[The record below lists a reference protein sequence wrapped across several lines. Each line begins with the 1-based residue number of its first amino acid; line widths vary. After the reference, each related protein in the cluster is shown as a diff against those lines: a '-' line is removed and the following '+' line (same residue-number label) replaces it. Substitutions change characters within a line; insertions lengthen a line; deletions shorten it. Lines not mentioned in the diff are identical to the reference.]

1 MTRQTGRRAHPTTA
15 LLAAAVS
22 CALIAAS
29 VSAGLRVPAQETLAG
44 IPGAAAFDYARFQ
57 GQLAPLSPNFISKAL
72 GLGPRVGAFPT
83 AATATPRARGIDGPT
98 GAAVRSVRTVVE
110 HALTNDD
117 FDDAYPID
125 SVPFTARTNTSG
137 ATRRNDPTGCAPVG
151 PTVWYRY
158 RPQRDGSLIASTIG
172 TKHATSLAVFTG
184 KDVTHL
190 SQVKDA
196 CHSSVQG
203 NAYVPFPA
211 ERATTYYF
219 QIASVAGG
227 GPLVFNLDPSGTT
240 EMVSL
245 SLQGKHGNS
254 SSGIAVISTG
264 GRYVVFTSAASD
276 LVANDRNGFED
287 VFVRDLTTRTTE
299 LVSVSSHGQQG
310 DRESKPWPSGISADG
325 RFVAFNSVATNLVP
339 GDTNGAEDVFVRD
352 RVTHE
357 TTRVSVSSSGRQ
369 GDDPQDLASTAL
381 RGASEPDDDT
391 DSFGSVSISADGRFV
406 AFDSELIGLVPDDDR
421 GDENEIGFTGRDVF
435 VHDRITGR
443 TSLVS
448 RSSRGANGDAFSLY
462 PDISAD
468 GRYVA
473 FGSSATNLIDGEP
486 QSGHPL
492 VREATTLDVFVH
504 DLATARTE
512 RVSVS
517 DSDERADGQSFPPS
531 ISADG
536 HYVAFASVASNLIG
550 DEDTNEGV
558 DVFVRDRWLGRTER
572 VSVSSTGEQQYLGE
586 SAERAKVN
594 GPKPDMS
601 WDGRYVVF
609 ASPASNLVPRDTNGF
624 GDAGSGSEDPKCGT
638 DADDIFLR
646 DRVAGTTTRV
656 SVSSSG
662 TEGNAASNKP
672 SISADGRRITFDSW
686 ASNLVEPGI
695 DGRSDLSPVCYH
707 SSDSFLHTIPVL
719 H

>member
-1 MTRQTGRRAHPTTA
+1 MGRRWDPTSA

-22 CALIAAS
+22 GALIAAS
-29 VSAGLRVPAQETLAG
+29 VGAGLRVPAEETLTG
-44 IPGAAAFDYARFQ
+44 ILSTSAFDYGRFQ
-57 GQLAPLSPNFISKAL
+57 GHLSPLSPNFISKAL
-72 GLGPRVGAFPT
+72 GLDPQVNAFQT
-83 AATATPRARGIDGPT
+83 AGTGTRLSRGIDGPT
-98 GAAVRSVRTVVE
+98 GPAVRSVRTVVE

-117 FDDAYPID
+117 FDDAYPIE

-137 ATRRNDPTGCAPVG
+137 ATRRDDPTGCAPVG

-158 RPQRDGSLIASTIG
+158 RPQRDESLIASTIG

-190 SQVKDA
+190 TQVDDA

-203 NAYVPFPA
+203 NAYVTFPA

-219 QIASVAGG
+219 QITGVARG

-240 EMVSL
+240 EMVSQ
-245 SLQGKHGNS
+245 SLPGKHGNS
-254 SSGIAVISTG
+254 SSGFSVISTG

-276 LVANDRNGFED
+276 LVANDTNGFED
-287 VFVRDLTTRTTE
+287 VFVRDLATGTTE
-299 LVSVSSHGQQG
+299 LVSVSSDGQQG
-310 DRESKPWPSGISADG
+310 RGESKPSPSAISADG
-325 RFVAFNSVATNLVP
+325 RFVAFNSVAANLVP

-369 GDDPQDLASTAL
+369 GDAPHDLASTAL
-381 RGASEPDDDT
+381 RGASEPNDDT
-391 DSFGSVSISADGRFV
+391 DSFGSVSISADGRFI
-406 AFDSELIGLVPDDDR
+406 AFDSELMGLVPGDDR

-435 VHDRITGR
+435 VHDRATGR

-486 QSGHPL
+486 QSDHPW
-492 VREATTLDVFVH
+492 VSEATMLDVFVH

-517 DSDERADGQSFPPS
+517 DSGERAKGQSFPPS

-536 HYVAFASVASNLIG
+536 RYVAFASAANNLIG
-550 DEDTNEGV
+550 DADTNEGI

-572 VSVSSTGEQQYLGE
+572 VSVSSTGEQQYGGE

-609 ASPASNLVPRDTNGF
+609 SSPASNLVPRDTNGF

-638 DADDIFLR
+638 AADDIFLR

-662 TEGNAASNKP
+662 AEGNAGSTNP

-686 ASNLVEPGI
+686 ASNLVEPGV
-695 DGRSDLSPVCYH
+695 DERSDLSPVCYQ

>member
-1 MTRQTGRRAHPTTA
+1 MGRRWGPTIA
-15 LLAAAVS
+15 LLAAAAS

-29 VSAGLRVPAQETLAG
+29 VGAGLRVPAQETLAG
-44 IPGAAAFDYARFQ
+44 VPSTSDFDYARFQ
-57 GQLAPLSPNFISKAL
+57 GRLSPLSPYFIANAL
-72 GLGPRVGAFPT
+72 GLEPRVGASP
-83 AATATPRARGIDGPT
+83 AAGTSTRLAAGVGGATD
-98 GAAVRSVRTVVE
+98 AADRSARTVVD

-117 FDDAYPID
+117 FEDAYPIG
-125 SVPFTARTNTSG
+125 SVPFTARTNSSG
-137 ATRRNDPTGCAPVG
+137 ATRRNDPSGCAPVG
-151 PTVWYRY
+151 PTIWYRY
-158 RPQRDGSLIASTIG
+158 RPQRDQGLIVSTIG
-172 TKHATSLAVFTG
+172 TKHPTSLAVFTG
-184 KDVTHL
+184 QDATHL
-190 SQVKDA
+190 IQVKDA

-203 NAYVPFPA
+203 NAYVTFPA

-219 QIASVAGG
+219 QITSVAGG

-245 SLQGKHGNS
+245 SLEGKHGSS
-254 SSGIAVISTG
+254 SSGLGVISTG

-276 LVANDRNGFED
+276 LVANDENGFED
-287 VFVRDLTTRTTE
+287 VFVRDLATGTTE
-299 LVSVSSHGQQG
+299 LVSVSSQGQQG
-310 DRESKPWPSGISADG
+310 DGETKPWPPAISADG
-325 RFVAFNSVATNLVP
+325 RFVAFTSAATNLVP
-339 GDTNGAEDVFVRD
+339 GDTNDAEDVFVRD
-352 RVTHE
+352 RVTNE
-357 TTRVSVSSSGRQ
+357 TARVSVSSSGRQ
-369 GDDPQDLASTAL
+369 GGDPHDPASIAL
-381 RGASEPDDDT
+381 RGASERDDDT
-391 DSFGSVSISADGRFV
+391 DSFGSVSISADGRFI
-406 AFDSELIGLVPDDDR
+406 AFDSELIDLVPDDGR
-421 GDENEIGFTGRDVF
+421 GDESEVGFVGRDVF

-443 TSLVS
+443 TSLAS

-473 FGSSATNLIDGEP
+473 FGSSATNLIDGDRQP
-486 QSGHPL
+486 GHPL
-492 VREATTLDVFVH
+492 VSEASTLHVFVH
-504 DLATARTE
+504 DLATGRTE
-512 RVSVS
+512 LVSVS
-517 DSDERADGQSFPPS
+517 HSGGMADGQSFPPS

-536 HYVAFASVASNLIG
+536 RYVAFASVANNLIG
-550 DEDTNEGV
+550 DEDTNNGI

-572 VSVSSTGEQQYLGE
+572 VSVSSTGEEQYVGE

-609 ASPASNLVPRDTNGF
+609 SSPASNLVPRDTNGF
-624 GDAGSGSEDPKCGT
+624 GDAGSGSDDPKCGT
-638 DADDIFLR
+638 AADDVFLR

-662 TEGNAASNKP
+662 AEGNAGSNNP

-686 ASNLVEPGI
+686 ASNLVEPGV
-695 DGRSDLSPVCYH
+695 DERSDLSPVCYH

>member
-1 MTRQTGRRAHPTTA
+1 MGRRWGPTSA

-22 CALIAAS
+22 GALIAAS
-29 VSAGLRVPAQETLAG
+29 VGAGLRVPAEETLTG
-44 IPGAAAFDYARFQ
+44 ILSTSAFDYGRFE
-57 GQLAPLSPNFISKAL
+57 GHLSPLSPNFISRAL
-72 GLGPRVGAFPT
+72 GLDPRVSANPT
-83 AATATPRARGIDGPT
+83 AGTRTHLAAGLGGPT
-98 GAAVRSVRTVVE
+98 GAADRFARTVVE

-117 FDDAYPID
+117 FDDAYPIH

-158 RPQRDGSLIASTIG
+158 RPQRDQGLVVSTIG

-184 KDVTHL
+184 RDATHL
-190 SQVKDA
+190 IQVKDA

-203 NAYVPFPA
+203 NAYLAFPA

-219 QIASVAGG
+219 QVTSVAGG

-254 SSGIAVISTG
+254 SSALGVISPG
-264 GRYVVFTSAASD
+264 GRYVAFTSGASD
-276 LVANDRNGFED
+276 LVANDANRYED
-287 VFVRDLTTRTTE
+287 VFVRDLATGTTE
-299 LVSVSSHGQQG
+299 LVSVSSRGQQG
-310 DRESKPWPSGISADG
+310 NGESKPWPAAISADG
-325 RFVAFNSVATNLVP
+325 RFVAFTSSASNLVP

-357 TTRVSVSSSGRQ
+357 TVRVSVSSAGRQ
-369 GDDPQDLASTAL
+369 GDDPRDPASIVL
-381 RGASEPDDDT
+381 RGVTEPDDDT
-391 DSFGSVSISADGRFV
+391 DGFGSVSISADGRFI
-406 AFDSELIGLVPDDDR
+406 AFDSELVGLVPDDGR
-421 GDENEIGFTGRDVF
+421 GDESEVGLAGRDVF

-443 TSLVS
+443 TSLAS
-448 RSSRGANGDAFSLY
+448 RSSRGANANALSLF

-473 FGSSATNLIDGEP
+473 FGSSATNLLDGDRQP
-486 QSGHPL
+486 GHPL
-492 VREATTLDVFVH
+492 VSEASTFDVFVH
-504 DLATARTE
+504 DLATGRTE
-512 RVSVS
+512 LVSVS
-517 DSDERADGQSFPPS
+517 HSGGMADGQSFPPS

-536 HYVAFASVASNLIG
+536 RYVAFASVASNLIG
-550 DEDTNEGV
+550 DEDTNEGI

-572 VSVSSTGEQQYLGE
+572 VSVSSTGEQQYVGE

-601 WDGRYVVF
+601 WDGRYIVF
-609 ASPASNLVPRDTNGF
+609 SSPASNLVPRDTNGF
-624 GDAGSGSEDPKCGT
+624 GDAGSGSDDPKCGT
-638 DADDIFLR
+638 AADDVFLR

-662 TEGNAASNKP
+662 AEGNAGSNNP

-686 ASNLVEPGI
+686 ASNLVEPGV
-695 DGRSDLSPVCYH
+695 DERSDLSPVCYH